1 MNATNNS
8 QPRPPR
14 GVNLERQEII
24 GEISLPDIL
33 VKYPIIDFEIV
44 KKRVLDEYGVEFRF
58 KNQDT
63 IEIVFNDYDDEKRY
77 QKSWEEVKQFPSYED
92 VEDDPAIFFH
102 PLESGILFGMS
113 HQRGYPIVFN
123 LDDDTFIF
131 QKGMEGWSIIDSGDF
146 TPEGIEKVQDSE
158 LKIRL
163 KNYYE
168 AIQELRQRL

>member
-1 MNATNNS
+1 MNAQNNS
-8 QPRPPR
+8 KPRPPR

-33 VKYPIIDFEIV
+33 VKYPIIDFEVV
-44 KKRVLDEYGVEFRF
+44 KKRVLNEYDVEFRF

-63 IEIVFNDYDDEKRY
+63 IEIEYEGEKF
-77 QKSWEEVKQFPSYED
+77 QKSWDEVKQFPSYKD
-92 VEDDPAIFFH
+92 CNDDPAIFFH

-123 LDDDTFIF
+123 LADDTFIF
-131 QKGMEGWSIIDSGDF
+131 QKGMEGWSIIISGDF